1 MSFTDLGLHPRLLS
15 ALERLEHTA
24 PTAVQ
29 ARAIPAALEGHDLI
43 VTSHTGSGKT
53 GAFCLPALQKILCSD
68 EKVFGPRILV
78 LTPTRELAQQI
89 ERAVRDYTHFAREIR
104 SVSVIGGESFGF
116 QQRTLRAGIDVII
129 ATPGRLL
136 DHMSGGRLDLST
148 IEFLVLD
155 EADRMLDMGFSED
168 IMAIAKQLP
177 ADRQTMLFSATM
189 DGKVAHMIQQLTRNP
204 QKIEVSTE
212 VDSSRLTQVVHLADS
227 LEHKLELLGAI
238 LEKDDVEQAIIFTA
252 TQQSTEDLADFLQ
265 EKGLSAEALHG
276 GMHQRA
282 RTRVVRSLHQGRT
295 EILVATDV
303 AARGVDI
310 STISHV
316 INFDLPMEPENY
328 VHRIGRTAR
337 AGRSGQ
343 SVTLVSLQDRRRL
356 QLIEKLLGM
365 SISVSEIPGLEP
377 KRHKMDRAPRAP
389 ATRRF
394 QRNHG
399 RGPARRFGR

>member
-1 MSFTDLGLHPRLLS
+1 MTFSDLGLHPRLLS
-15 ALERLEHTA
+15 AVERLEHTA

-29 ARAIPAALEGHDLI
+29 SRAIPAAMQGHDLI

-53 GAFCLPALQKILCSD
+53 GAFLLPALHNILSAT
-68 EKVFGPRILV
+68 ERASGPRILV

-89 ERAVRDYTHFAREIR
+89 ERAVRDYTHFARGIR

-116 QQRTLRAGIDVII
+116 QQRSLREGVDIII

-155 EADRMLDMGFSED
+155 EADRMLDMGFQDD
-168 IMAIAKQLP
+168 ITRIAEQLP
-177 ADRQTMLFSATM
+177 KERQTMLFSATM
-189 DGKVAHMIQQLTRNP
+189 DGKVAHMIQLLTDNP

-212 VDSSRLTQVVHLADS
+212 VDASKLTQVVHLADN
-227 LEHKLELLGAI
+227 LEHKLQLLEAVLGQ
-238 LEKDDVEQAIIFTA
+238 EGMEQAIVFTA
-252 TQQSTEDLADFLQ
+252 TQLSTEDLSDFLQ
-265 EKGLSAEALHG
+265 ERGLAAEALHG

-282 RTRVVRSLHQGRT
+282 RTRVIRMLHQGRID
-295 EILVATDV
+295 ILVATDV
-303 AARGVDI
+303 AARGVDV
-310 STISHV
+310 SSISHV

-343 SVTLVSLQDRRRL
+343 SITLVSLQDRRRL
-356 QLIEKLLGM
+356 QMIEKLIGT

-377 KRHKMDRAPRAP
+377 KQHKLDRPRGSP
-389 ATRRF
+389 VKRRF
-394 QRNHG
+394 QRTHG
-399 RGPARRFGR
+399 RGPRFSNR

>member
-116 QQRTLRAGIDVII
+116 QQRSLRAGVDVII

-168 IMAIAKQLP
+168 ITAIAQQLP
-177 ADRQTMLFSATM
+177 PGRQTMLFSATM

-265 EKGLSAEALHG
+265 EKGLAAEALHG

-282 RTRVVRSLHQGRT
+282 RTRVVRSLHQGRV
-295 EILVATDV
+295 EVLVATDV

-356 QLIEKLLGM
+356 QMIEKLLGM

-377 KRHKMDRAPRAP
+377 KRHKLDRPRAP